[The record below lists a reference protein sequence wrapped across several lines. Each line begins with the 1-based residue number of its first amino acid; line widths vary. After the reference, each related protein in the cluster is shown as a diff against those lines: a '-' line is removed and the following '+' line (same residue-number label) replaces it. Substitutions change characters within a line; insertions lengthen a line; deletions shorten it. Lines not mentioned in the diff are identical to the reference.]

1 MRLKQLKNK
10 KSITATGIIM
20 TPKNLS
26 EILGAL
32 LNEFNKANAANDL
45 VSAQW
50 NNIYSRNA
58 QLSGFTPGK
67 VKIITAN
74 ISLPVAI
81 AELGAPKVRD
91 EGLNVKNI
99 FDALNIQ
106 LPVPERRR
114 IAGLLLE
121 ELQKGN
127 NGKLADK
134 RLPAKLASLSSKF
147 KKEHPAVREL
157 IHIAKIRELQK
168 EFSKNPARES
178 DCKCYFKSDD
188 LQKFS
193 SDNIVKFNF
202 DITVA

>member
-1 MRLKQLKNK
+1 
-10 KSITATGIIM
+10 M

-26 EILGAL
+26 EILSAL

-67 VKIITAN
+67 VKIVTAN
-74 ISLPVAI
+74 ITLPVAI

-99 FDALNIQ
+99 FDALNTQ
-106 LPVPERRR
+106 LPVPDRKKM
-114 IAGLLLE
+114 AGLLLE

-127 NGKLADK
+127 NSKLADK
-134 RLPAKLASLSSKF
+134 RLPAKLASLAAKF
-147 KKEHPAVREL
+147 KKEHPEIPQL
-157 IHIAKIRELQK
+157 IDIEKIRDLQK
-168 EFSKNPARES
+168 EFTKNPARET

-202 DITVA
+202 DINVSL